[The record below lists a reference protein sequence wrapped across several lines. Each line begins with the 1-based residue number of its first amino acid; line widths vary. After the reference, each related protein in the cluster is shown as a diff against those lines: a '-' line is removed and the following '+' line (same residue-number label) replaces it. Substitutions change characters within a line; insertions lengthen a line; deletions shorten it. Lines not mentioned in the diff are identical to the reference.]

1 MEKKK
6 NNKLVRVRLGLEKRF
21 IEIGETLEQFK
32 DNFINEF
39 KLTGNN
45 SIDYVLSCKD
55 KANRITKVDKES
67 IYQEIKNYLINFPNL
82 IEPYFIQKQNSIHKN
97 SKCVE
102 CGISPIIG
110 IKYQCMNCPS
120 YELCSDCENKIRDN
134 HGHPLLKLR
143 KAEYFEKFR
152 NIIFQTNDHNHS
164 LANNI
169 K

>member
-6 NNKLVRVRLGLEKRF
+6 NNKLVKVRLGREGRF

-32 DNFINEF
+32 ENFIKEF
-39 KLTGNN
+39 KLRANN

-55 KANRITKVDKES
+55 KPNRITKVDKEN

-82 IEPYFIQKQNSIHKN
+82 IEPYFTQKQSTIHKN

-110 IKYQCMNCPS
+110 IKYQCMNCAS
-120 YELCSDCENKIRDN
+120 YELCSVCENKIRDN

-143 KAEYFEKFR
+143 KPEYFEKFR
-152 NIIFQTNDHNHS
+152 NIIFPTNDHNLS
-164 LANNI
+164 LTHNI